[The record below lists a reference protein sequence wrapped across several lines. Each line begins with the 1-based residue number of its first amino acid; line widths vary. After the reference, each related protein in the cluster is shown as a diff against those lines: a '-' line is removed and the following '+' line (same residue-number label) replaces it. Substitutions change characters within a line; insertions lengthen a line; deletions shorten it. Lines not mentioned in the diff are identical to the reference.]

1 MAENLRIYLLNTT
14 LASIDQ
20 ETTLNFTSNMSDVSE
35 TEWQKY
41 VPGTGAWSASASA
54 KANLFYIVC
63 YPILLALCTI
73 GNSLNLTVLFSEK
86 RKTST
91 NCYMTAMAVGDL
103 VYVWARLL
111 RYNTFAS
118 RITKI
123 SYNHNASDAV
133 YPFVYY
139 AQKWSTCFSDWVLI
153 AFSLERLAV
162 VFRPLQTRWLVRPLT
177 ARCVIVGLFILAGIL
192 HAERFVTEHIRYINN
207 GLPDAIL
214 KWLLP
219 WTDTIDII
227 DTIVILGNFFGVL
240 LIDSF
245 LIAAIKRQ
253 ENSAVGK
260 MRSIQATKSTT
271 QSRNSN
277 IVLLADVGLY
287 LFSSFPNIVYTCLL
301 EADNY
306 QMFYFHV
313 TAQIAGNRIC
323 TILQLC
329 NYSLRFFLY
338 LMVSQKYRNDF
349 VKVFGPLCCPAWTQE
364 HWKSLRAFM
373 GSWLRGK
380 GSVTPSK
387 LSPTL
392 DNKSNGHPSSKKN
405 LESSL
410 STATVTMEMDEMPND
425 SIPWA
430 TVIKT

>member
-111 RYNTFAS
+111 R
-118 RITKI
+118 
-123 SYNHNASDAV
+123 
-133 YPFVYY
+133 
-139 AQKWSTCFSDWVLI
+139 VLI